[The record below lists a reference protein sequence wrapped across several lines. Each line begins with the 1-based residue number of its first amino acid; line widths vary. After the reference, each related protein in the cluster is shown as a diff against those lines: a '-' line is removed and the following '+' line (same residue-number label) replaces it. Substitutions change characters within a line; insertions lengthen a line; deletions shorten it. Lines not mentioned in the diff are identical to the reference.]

1 MHGFALDAE
10 GKKMSKSLGNVVTP
24 EEVIAK
30 VGVDVLRLY
39 VLSSSAPWDDLKFNW
54 EGVGTTN
61 RAMNILWNVYRF
73 PLPYMI
79 LDTFE
84 PSNRNGVWD
93 GAYIRAHLSHMPDE
107 DRFIISRINSVAATV
122 DTALKECQLHRAT
135 RELVNFI
142 LEDLSRWYIQ
152 LVRPRMWS
160 EGESVDKR
168 HAYETI
174 YYVMRRSPGSLLRS
188 APISPRRSIRTS
200 GAGMIPQAFTC
211 WTGMPGT
218 RHLLIHPLNMALISS
233 ECLTMHVQMPGRR
246 ASGNSAGRYQKWL
259 WLRTQEPVKD
269 AIERLNAVCMD
280 RANAKAVRVVMG
292 RWQRIGW
299 HAEPIMK
306 ALGKGFGKNS
316 FKVKGLIEAADGDVL
331 KAEIDA
337 GRTVQLNEG
346 DAMFEIGASHVTFTE
361 KLPAE
366 VFSAPMQ
373 DAMVYVDVR
382 LDDDLER
389 EGYEREVIRRI
400 QEMRKQLD
408 LVVSEFISVE
418 VLVNDMRV
426 YKLLNNNS
434 GHAIAGEVLAVVPGQ
449 RSPVCPAQTRRY
461 TETA

>member
-1 MHGFALDAE
+1 
-10 GKKMSKSLGNVVTP
+10 
-24 EEVIAK
+24 
-30 VGVDVLRLY
+30 VLRLY

-61 RAMNILWNVYRF
+61 RAVNILWNVYRF

-84 PSNRNGVWD
+84 PPNRNGVWD
-93 GAYIRAHLSHMPDE
+93 GAYIRAHLSLMPDE

-174 YYVMRRSPGSLLRS
+174 YYIMRRLIALL
-188 APISPRRSIRTS
+188 APFCPHLTEEIFQNLRCGNDPVSI
-200 GAGMIPQAFTC
+200 
-211 WTGMPGT
+211 
-218 RHLLIHPLNMALISS
+218 HLLDWDAGDQALIDESLEHAVDIVRSFDDACANARQAGKRKLRWPVS
-233 ECLTMHVQMPGRR
+233 EVVVVTN
-246 ASGNSAGRYQKWL
+246 SG
-259 WLRTQEPVKD
+259 PVKD
-269 AIERLNAVCMD
+269 AIERLNGVCMD
-280 RANAKAVRVVMG
+280 RANARKVSVVMD
-292 RWQRIGW
+292 RWERIGW
-299 HAEPIMK
+299 QAVPVMK

-316 FKVKGLIEAADGDVL
+316 FKVKGLIEAADGNHL
-331 KAEIDA
+331 KAEIGA
-337 GRTVQLNEG
+337 GRTVKLGTGGEFF
-346 DAMFEIGASHVTFTE
+346 DIGLEHMTFTE

-366 VFSAPMQ
+366 VFSAHMQ
-373 DAMVYVDVR
+373 DATVYVDVR
-382 LDDDLER
+382 LDDDLEK

-418 VLVNDMRV
+418 VFISDLRV
-426 YKLLNNNS
+426 YNLLKNNS
-434 GHAIAGEVLAVVPGQ
+434 NHTIAGEVLAVVPDKGILFSFLKPGDKL
-449 RSPVCPAQTRRY
+449 RTHDSIKDWEIDGA
-461 TETA
+461 TETVSLTIGISRAGN